1 MISTPKSLQ
10 ALAICLSALAGFVDA
25 LGFLKLGGFFVSFMS
40 GNSTR
45 MSVGLTEGSAD
56 FAIAGGLIGTFLIGV
71 ILGSVIAHLG
81 GTRRRVAVLGS
92 VTLLLAAGAM
102 LDAMGPAWA
111 AIAVVVLA
119 MGAENAVFQRDGE
132 VTIGLTYMTGT
143 LVKLGQR
150 LTNAFMGG
158 PRFAWTPYLALWL
171 GLISGA
177 AMGAAVY
184 PQLGFKALWFAAAA
198 AAMLCVWAAFL
209 PADDLDA

>member
-1 MISTPKSLQ
+1 MIRYKKRLQ
-10 ALAICLSALAGFVDA
+10 VLAICLSALAGYVDA

-45 MSVGLTEGSAD
+45 MSVGLAEGSSD
-56 FAIAGGLIGTFLIGV
+56 FAIAAGLIATFVLGV
-71 ILGSVIAHLG
+71 IFGSLIAHLA
-81 GTRRRVAVLGS
+81 GTHRRVAVLAF
-92 VTLLLAAGAM
+92 VALLLAAGAA
-102 LDAMGPAWA
+102 LDIAGPVWA
-111 AIAVVVLA
+111 AVGAVVLA

-150 LTNAFMGG
+150 LANAIMGG
-158 PRFAWTPYLALWL
+158 PRFAWLPYLALWV

-177 AMGAAVY
+177 AVGAAVY
-184 PQLGFKALWFAAAA
+184 PHLGFQALWFAAGVAVV
-198 AAMLCVWAAFL
+198 LCVWARFL

>member
-1 MISTPKSLQ
+1 MIRTRKSLQ
-10 ALAICLSALAGFVDA
+10 LLAICLSALAGYVDA

-45 MSVGLTEGSAD
+45 MSVGLTEGTSD
-56 FAIAGGLIGTFLIGV
+56 FLIAAALIGTFLAGV
-71 ILGSVIAHLG
+71 IFGSFVAHAAHTG
-81 GTRRRVAVLGS
+81 RRVAVLAF
-92 VTLLLAAGAM
+92 VALLLAAGAA
-102 LDAMGPAWA
+102 LDTLGPVWA
-111 AIAVVVLA
+111 AVGAVVLA

-150 LTNAFMGG
+150 LTSAFLGG
-158 PRFAWTPYLALWL
+158 PRFAWTPYLALWT

-177 AMGAAVY
+177 ALGAFVY
-184 PQLGFKALWFAAAA
+184 PQIGFQALWFAAAVA
-198 AAMLCVWAAFL
+198 AILCVWSRFL